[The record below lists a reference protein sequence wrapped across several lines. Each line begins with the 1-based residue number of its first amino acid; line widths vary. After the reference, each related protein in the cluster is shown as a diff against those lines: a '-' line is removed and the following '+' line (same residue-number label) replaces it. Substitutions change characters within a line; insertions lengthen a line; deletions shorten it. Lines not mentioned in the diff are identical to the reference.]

1 MSTAA
6 TYNRS
11 VDDALQAVALAR
23 FGAEAAVNVVRY
35 LDRNPDSRERVT
47 WYALGLK
54 RSPDA
59 EFEILGRRK
68 TRGELLGLIEK
79 AS

>member
-11 VDDALQAVALAR
+11 VDDALQAAALAR
-23 FGAEAAVNVVRY
+23 FGAGAAVSVTRY
-35 LDRNPDSRERVT
+35 LDRAPDSRERVT
-47 WYALGLK
+47 WYVLSVK
-54 RSPDA
+54 RHAGA
-59 EFEILGRRK
+59 EFEVIGRRQ
-68 TRGELLGLIEK
+68 TRGELLGLLEK